1 MESSFD
7 DGVFT
12 SQQVMRLSGITK
24 RRLDYWIEKGIV
36 TPDIDRARGR
46 GRVRLFSFANL
57 VEFRVAAW
65 LRDKVSLQL
74 IGKIVQR
81 LRAEETL
88 RPLARVTFAVIEDH
102 VRGRPHHR
110 VVVQQADGSWEE
122 WHSGQKIMEITV
134 PLRTFEEELRRL
146 AQEDRRRSRRVGKT
160 ERRRGVLGS
169 AEVIAGTRVPTS
181 SIWSLHE
188 AGYNV
193 ERILDSYPGLERE
206 DVLGA
211 VEAEERRRSSKAR
224 AG

>member
-1 MESSFD
+1 LESSFD

>member
-1 MESSFD
+1 LESSFD

-102 VRGRPHHR
+102 VRGRPRHR
-110 VVVQQADGSWEE
+110 VVAQQANGSWEE
-122 WHSGQKIMEITV
+122 WHSSQKIMEITV
-134 PLRTFEEELRRL
+134 PLGTFEEELRRL
-146 AQEDRRRSRRVGKT
+146 AQEDRRGSRQVGKT

-181 SIWSLHE
+181 AIWSLRE

-211 VEAEERRRSSKAR
+211 VEAEERRRASKAR
-224 AG
+224 GG